1 MGVLFTDLSEGDVL
15 PELRLTISATQI
27 VAGALASRDYSP
39 LHHDRSYAQDI
50 ANQADIFANTQFQ
63 AALFE
68 RYLQDWA
75 GPRCRTARMQFRMVH
90 SIFPGSNVSI
100 QGKIERLGVEEC
112 GPAATIA
119 IEAHVENEV
128 ATRCTTL
135 LALPADGDDNPWS
148 RTGQQWLQ
156 PG

>member
-1 MGVLFTDLSEGDVL
+1 MGVLFTDLTVGEAL

-39 LHHDRSYAQDI
+39 LHHDRTYAQEV
-50 ANQADIFANTQFQ
+50 ANQPDIFANTQFQ

-68 RYLQDWA
+68 RFLQDWA
-75 GPRCRTARMQFRMVH
+75 GPRCRTARMQFRMVN
-90 SIFPGSNVSI
+90 SIFPGASLAIN
-100 QGKIERLGVEEC
+100 GRIEALGTEEC

-119 IEAHVENEV
+119 IEARIEDAV
-128 ATRCTTL
+128 ATACTVL
-135 LALPADGDDNPWS
+135 LALPADADDNPWH
-148 RTGQQWLQ
+148 RTGQKWLQ